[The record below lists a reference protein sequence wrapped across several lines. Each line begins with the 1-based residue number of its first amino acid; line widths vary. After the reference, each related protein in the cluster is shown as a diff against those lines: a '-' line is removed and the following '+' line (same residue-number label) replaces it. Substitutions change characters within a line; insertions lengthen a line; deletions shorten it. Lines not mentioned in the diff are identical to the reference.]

1 MKTRHHKLMI
11 TAAILLLSHLGGIP
25 VAAKPASAAT
35 TPMLAASSKN
45 STTASA
51 SRAYLFPNSG
61 VKPLTPDNLANLDAR
76 ILELARNEILA
87 RHGNVFTRADL
98 KTYFGRKAWYHP
110 DSAYNG
116 ELTDVE
122 KKNIQLIQK
131 YEQFNRE
138 NKLYQEW
145 DVDSNVLGY
154 PPNKDTYRRLQ
165 AAVDLNG
172 DGKEENIRLVFN
184 KHGEISD
191 EWTLNVNNL
200 QLEVG
205 ISKMYATTYFT
216 IVDSDTSDSYFEIA
230 FENYGPDAD
239 RSTTYYYYDGV
250 KLVPMGTLDGLTA
263 NSDSM
268 NGQGHVTAS
277 KLIYDFQ
284 CRYILVDYRLNGNHV
299 WKEVPK
305 DYYPM
310 EPPTPWTAKLR
321 FPIYSDSQSQRIIR
335 WIKPGEKVYFL
346 GGDGKETGK
355 VKTQDGTIGWIRVK
369 DDMLSGTNHDLDD
382 CLDGR
387 LLYG

>member
-1 MKTRHHKLMI
+1 MA
-11 TAAILLLSHLGGIP
+11 AAILLLSHIGGIP
-25 VAAKPASAAT
+25 VAAKPSASAT
-35 TPMLAASSKN
+35 IPTLAASGKTSVAAN
-45 STTASA
+45 PG
-51 SRAYLFPNSG
+51 RAYLFPDSSQ
-61 VKPLTPDNLANLDAR
+61 KPLTPDNLANVDAR

-98 KTYFGRKAWYHP
+98 KAYFGSKTWYHP
-110 DSAYNG
+110 DSAHNG

-145 DVDSNVLGY
+145 DVDSHVLGY
-154 PPNKDTYRRLQ
+154 PDNKDTYRRLQ

-172 DGKEENIRLVFN
+172 DGKEENIRLAFN
-184 KHGEISD
+184 KHGEVGD

-200 QLEVG
+200 KLEVG

-216 IVDSDTSDSYFEIA
+216 IVDADTSDSYFEIA

-239 RSTTYYYYDGV
+239 RSTTYYYYDGAR
-250 KLVPMGTLDGLTA
+250 LLPMGTLDGLTA

-268 NGQGHVTAS
+268 NGHGHVTAS

-284 CRYILVDYRLNGNHV
+284 SRFILMDYLLNSNHV
-299 WKEVPK
+299 WKEVPN

-321 FPIYSDSQSQRIIR
+321 FPIYSGSRSQQILR

-346 GGDGKETGK
+346 GGDGKEIGK
-355 VKTQDGTIGWIRVK
+355 VRTQDGTIGWIRVK
-369 DDMLSGTNHDLDD
+369 DDKLSGTNRYLDD